1 MKLKSLLFSVFVFV
15 SLSNS
20 SNVCAESAN
29 MTKAKTEHA
38 VVQNIQSKPQDTL
51 NEKVNINTAS
61 ATDLQ
66 QKLLGIGTKK
76 AEAII
81 QHREKHGPFTDIEQL
96 RDIQGIGQAILEKNK
111 TRLQL

>member
-1 MKLKSLLFSVFVFV
+1 M
-15 SLSNS
+15 
-20 SNVCAESAN
+20 NV
-29 MTKAKTEHA
+29 
-38 VVQNIQSKPQDTL
+38 
-51 NEKVNINTAS
+51 NTAN
-61 ATDLQ
+61 AAELQ
-66 QKLLGIGTKK
+66 QKLLGIGAKK